1 MGFAWPNPS
10 CKLTLPVC
18 FLEGLNLQLAY
29 GTSRPS
35 EMVRSR
41 VSIILWALL
50 RGIAM
55 GIQFKLLA
63 ALIRVQIQVNSS
75 IRDNPSLLL
84 PFRLPCIPLLLLRPL
99 IEDLRQPD
107 SQSFSLLRPTFRG
120 ILPCALP
127 YSGSLAS
134 RLRDAASCR
143 QVGGLTNW
151 CSRTLAIWPSRRR
164 SFGGLESGA

>member
-1 MGFAWPNPS
+1 MCFAIPNPN
-10 CKLTLPVC
+10 CNLTLPVC
-18 FLEGLNLQLAY
+18 SLEGPNLQLAY

-35 EMVRSR
+35 KMVRSR

-50 RGIAM
+50 RGIAV
-55 GIQFKLLA
+55 GIQFKSLA

-84 PFRLPCIPLLLLRPL
+84 PLRLPCIPLLILRPL

-107 SQSFSLLRPTFRG
+107 SQSFRLLRPTLCG
-120 ILPCALP
+120 LLPCALP

-134 RLRDAASCR
+134 RLRDAACCR

-151 CSRTLAIWPSRRR
+151 CSRTLAIRPSRRR
-164 SFGGLESGA
+164 SFGGVESGA